1 MTLSLPLPQLAE
13 QFQLRP
19 GVTFLNHGSFG
30 ACPRPVFERYQ
41 AWQRELEGQP
51 VEFLGRRVRGLLAEA
66 RASLEAYIG
75 AEPGTVVYAPNVTH
89 ALNIVTRSLELRPG
103 DEVLTTD
110 HEYGAIDRAWTFV
123 CERAGA
129 RYLAAPLPL
138 PLTSA
143 AEIVDALFAS
153 VTERTRVISVSH
165 ITSPTAVILPVAEI
179 CQRARAA
186 GIITVVDGAHAPGQ
200 IDLDMRA
207 IGADYYGGN
216 CHKWLCSPKGAGFL
230 YARPEMQPLLQP
242 LVVGWGWRSR
252 TPSGSDYIDHFD
264 WLGTGDPSAYL
275 SVPAAIAFQ
284 RDHDWPAVRAACHAL
299 AAEARAKMAAL
310 VGMRQPYPDSTE
322 WYSQMTILPVPAPAA
337 ELHQRLWDEYQIEI
351 PGIEWQGQNFLRI
364 SVQAYTT
371 PEHIDR
377 LVSAVARILDS

>member
-1 MTLSLPLPQLAE
+1 
-13 QFQLRP
+13 
-19 GVTFLNHGSFG
+19 
-30 ACPRPVFERYQ
+30 
-41 AWQRELEGQP
+41 
-51 VEFLGRRVRGLLAEA
+51 
-66 RASLEAYIG
+66 
-75 AEPGTVVYAPNVTH
+75 VTH

-129 RYLAAPLPL
+129 RYVAAPLPL
-138 PLTSA
+138 PLRSA
-143 AEIVDALFAS
+143 EEIVDAIFAC
-153 VTERTRVISVSH
+153 VNERTRVITVSH

-179 CQRARAA
+179 CRRARAA

-230 YARPEMQPLLQP
+230 YARPEMQQLLHP

-252 TPSGSDYIDHFD
+252 TPSGSEYIDHFD
-264 WLGTGDPSAYL
+264 WIGTGDPSAYL

-284 RDHDWPAVRAACHAL
+284 REHNWPAVRAACHAL

-310 VGMRQPYPDSTE
+310 VGMDQPYPDSPE
-322 WYSQMTILPVPAPAA
+322 WYAQMTILPIPAPAA
-337 ELHQRLWDEYQIEI
+337 EMHQRLWDEYQIEI
-351 PGIEWQGQNFLRI
+351 PGIAWQGHNFVRI

-371 PEHIDR
+371 PEDIDR
-377 LVSAVARILDS
+377 LINAVARILDS